1 MKMSIATGRLTFA
14 LTLALLVACAANL
27 CLLYARLEQS
37 GFSLDR

>member
-14 LTLALLVACAANL
+14 LTLALLAACAANL